1 MASHEI
7 RAKFAARLGVNRSTV
22 TRWAEQGRLI
32 EADGRVDVEASLA
45 RLQATSGG
53 RDDVK
58 LRHAL
63 ARAAKNG
70 ASAANGAGDGAIPH
84 PDPAIGTQPAADAP
98 RSESRADA
106 QARKEAAQADLAE
119 MEVKQ
124 KRGELILR
132 EDVDAALKAM
142 GAAVRAAMDVFPDQT
157 APLVAPVTVLD
168 ECHLVLQEQCRN
180 VLAGIADQLARQAES
195 IAQSQKLT
203 EPIGLTY
210 RGGVNA

>member
-1 MASHEI
+1 MTTEI
-7 RAKFAARLGVNRSTV
+7 RAQFAARLGVNRSTV

-32 EADGRVDVEASLA
+32 EADGRIDIDASLA

-63 ARAAKNG
+63 ARAAKN
-70 ASAANGAGDGAIPH
+70 
-84 PDPAIGTQPAADAP
+84 AADAAPGEGQGQSATPPAEIAATAAPSDPAGQP
-98 RSESRADA
+98 RGETRADA

-119 MEVKQ
+119 MEVLQ
-124 KRGELILR
+124 KRGYLIPR

-195 IAQSQKLT
+195 I
-203 EPIGLTY
+203 G
-210 RGGVNA
+210 RGQGAPA

>member
-1 MASHEI
+1 MTTEI
-7 RAKFAARLGVNRSTV
+7 RAQFATRLGVNRSTV

-32 EADGRVDVEASLA
+32 EADGRIDVEASLA

-63 ARAAKNG
+63 ARAAKNASG
-70 ASAANGAGDGAIPH
+70 AAEGQGQGQSATPLAETGATAAPA
-84 PDPAIGTQPAADAP
+84 DPAGLP
-98 RSESRADA
+98 RGESRADA

-124 KRGELILR
+124 KRGDLIPR
-132 EDVDAALKAM
+132 EDVDAALRAM

-195 IAQSQKLT
+195 I
-203 EPIGLTY
+203 G
-210 RGGVNA
+210 RGQGAPA